1 VGKFIVALESVICA
15 RKSQVARALLS
26 TNGDAWFWQVNE
38 VNKSRQTI
46 LGRLGRGAGAPE
58 FFHDTA
64 CEFAASTTFTSN
76 AKLSAKITEAAAAAF
91 AGFSDL
97 VVGYLSANAHV
108 HGVLLSIR

>member
-1 VGKFIVALESVICA
+1 MGKFIVALESVICA

-26 TNGDAWFWQVNE
+26 TNGDAWLWQVNE

-64 CEFAASTTFTSN
+64 CEFAASTTFTRD